1 MLAMFVAAFVLSAL
15 AVVQIF
21 RRLIEPRFA
30 GWLALD
36 EHMKKRGRVG
46 AYIGA
51 VGVFPVA
58 LFPAIVVGGN
68 FGGAFGGAVSPDLGP
83 IIGVGT
89 GVFVVTFLA
98 TAFGAAAGFVI
109 AGHAARRVR

>member
-1 MLAMFVAAFVLSAL
+1 MLAMFIAAFVLSAL
-15 AVVQIF
+15 ALVHIF
-21 RRLIEPRFA
+21 KRLIEPHFA
-30 GWLALD
+30 EWLALD
-36 EHMKKRGRVG
+36 ENRRKRGRVG
-46 AYIGA
+46 AYVGA

-98 TAFGAAAGFVI
+98 TAFGAAAGFLI
-109 AGHAARRVR
+109 AGYAARRLR